1 MSSIKCSFTC
11 ICGIFWPL
19 NPSTTTVYA
28 RSAFYPS
35 LHFTLSLQSAFYTQS
50 AVYPWS
56 AVCSPQSTFYTDRFC
71 ILSNGLDYPLEK
83 KCHPFERLWLSVR
96 KRIVIPSNGS
106 GYPGVREKLSS
117 FRTTRA
123 IRWKKLSSFRTARAI
138 RSKKSSSV

>member
-1 MSSIKCSFTC
+1 MHLRDFLALKPFHSNSICSVC
-11 ICGIFWPL
+11 IFL
-19 NPSTTTVYA
+19 
-28 RSAFYPS
+28 S

-50 AVYPWS
+50 AFYPWS

-71 ILSNGLDYPLEK
+71 ILSYGLDYPLEK